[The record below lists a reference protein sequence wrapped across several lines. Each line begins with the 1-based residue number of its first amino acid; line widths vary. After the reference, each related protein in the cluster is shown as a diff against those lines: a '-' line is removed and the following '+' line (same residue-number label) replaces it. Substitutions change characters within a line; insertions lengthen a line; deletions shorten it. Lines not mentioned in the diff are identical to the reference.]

1 MKKAHNNWSLYRPG
15 DRLSPEADDMLYR
28 MARNRVRGLIPC
40 AEWSAAT
47 LANLLESA
55 YMQGF
60 EDAGV
65 AAIKVAGH
73 EAFEQPHLIA
83 TECNGGGKES

>member
-65 AAIKVAGH
+65 VAINMVRAGTLNPPP
-73 EAFEQPHLIA
+73 FQNCSEQ
-83 TECNGGGKES
+83 K